1 MKFVAPLRPQ
11 QDKRRLG
18 VCALARFIGLIS
30 LIGLTLTQLS
40 ACAPLLFGGA
50 LAGGAVVATDRRSVG
65 IQLEDE
71 AIERRIGRAIDERY
85 GKAPVHINPTS
96 YNRKVL
102 LVGEA
107 PNAQIAQDIEALAA
121 QTDNVRAV
129 VNEIV
134 QSAPSTTGN
143 RLNDV
148 TLAGKVRAALIDERD
163 VPAAAVKP
171 TVERGVAY
179 LLGRV
184 TEAEGNAAARAVSRV
199 DGLVRVVKVFD
210 LITEDELRALQAQ
223 SNAPAS
229 PRKP

>member
-1 MKFVAPLRPQ
+1 MKMKSSVTFART
-11 QDKRRLG
+11 G
-18 VCALARFIGLIS
+18 ACALALAAVVTSG
-30 LIGLTLTQLS
+30 
-40 ACAPLLFGGA
+40 CAPLVVGGA
-50 LAGGAVVATDRRSVG
+50 IASGAMVASDRRSVG

-71 AIERRIGRAIDERY
+71 AIERRVDGALVERFGRDT
-85 GKAPVHINPTS
+85 ININVTS

-107 PNAQIAQDIEALAA
+107 SSAEAAKEIEAIADRA
-121 QTDNVRAV
+121 ENVRLV
-129 VNEIV
+129 VNEIYIGKL
-134 QSAPSTTGN
+134 STTGN
-143 RLNDV
+143 RLND
-148 TLAGKVRAALIDERD
+148 TALAARVRAALIDARE

-184 TEAEGNAAARAVSRV
+184 TETEGAAAARAVSRV

-210 LITEDELRALQAQ
+210 YMTDEELRAMQ
-223 SNAPAS
+223 SGPTPAAS